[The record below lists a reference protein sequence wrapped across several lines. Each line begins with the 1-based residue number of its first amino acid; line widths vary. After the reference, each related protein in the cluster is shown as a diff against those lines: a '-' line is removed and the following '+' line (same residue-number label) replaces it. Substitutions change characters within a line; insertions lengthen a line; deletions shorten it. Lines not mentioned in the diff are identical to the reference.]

1 MTLAKEQLL
10 ELQDNLAKL
19 QEQSETFFDVDMSFA
34 DVDRCIQQALYKIH
48 QEENLIKHFDDL

>member
-19 QEQSETFFDVDMSFA
+19 QEQSETTFDVDMSFA
-34 DVDRCIQQALYKIH
+34 DVERCINVALYKIQ
-48 QEENLIKHFDDL
+48 QEENLIKHLDDL